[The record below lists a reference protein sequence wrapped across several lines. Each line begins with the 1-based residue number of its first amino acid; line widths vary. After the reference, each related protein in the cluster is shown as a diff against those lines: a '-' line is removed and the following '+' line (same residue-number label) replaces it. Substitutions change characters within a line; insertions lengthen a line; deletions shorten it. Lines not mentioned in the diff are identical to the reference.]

1 MWFKSLIRGN
11 ISKVYIIL
19 KNKKDCRLSSVVFF
33 TFPATGKL
41 LICRLNKPHM
51 QSRRNFIKKSA
62 IASLAFAVNP
72 LDLMANELPENNKAV
87 NKPIV
92 LSTWNFGL
100 KANEEAWTILGKG
113 GKALDAVEK
122 GVRLVESDPKERSV
136 GYGGRPDRDGRV
148 TLDACIM
155 DENYNIGSVACL
167 EHIKNPISVARAVME
182 KTPHVMLVGDGA
194 LQFALSQG
202 FRKENLLTPESEK
215 EWKEWLKTSQYK
227 PVANIENH
235 DTIGMIA
242 LDTQGNL
249 SGACTTSGMAF
260 KMHGR
265 VGDSPII
272 GAGLFVD
279 NEVGAATATGHGEEV
294 IRTVGTHL
302 VVELMRQGRTP
313 QEACKE
319 AVERIVKINQR
330 RNKNLKDIQVGFI
343 AINKKGEYGAY
354 CIQDGFNFAVYDQK
368 GNRLETPEFALK

>member
-1 MWFKSLIRGN
+1 MS
-11 ISKVYIIL
+11 
-19 KNKKDCRLSSVVFF
+19 
-33 TFPATGKL
+33 
-41 LICRLNKPHM
+41 
-51 QSRRNFIKKSA
+51 SRRKFIKNTALASSA
-62 IASLAFAVNP
+62 LLLNP
-72 LDLMANELPENNKAV
+72 LDLLAKDLPENTHKAV

-113 GKALDAVEK
+113 GRALDAVEK
-122 GVRLVESDPKERSV
+122 GVRLVELDPNERSV

-167 EHIKNPISVARAVME
+167 EYIKNPISVARAIME
-182 KTPHVMLVGDGA
+182 KTPHVMLVADGA
-194 LQFALSQG
+194 LEFALSQG
-202 FRKENLLTPESEK
+202 FKKENLLTPESEK

-227 PVANIENH
+227 PIVNIENH

-242 LDTQGNL
+242 LDANGNL

-294 IRTVGTHL
+294 IRMVGTHL
-302 VVELMRQGRTP
+302 VVELMRQGKNP
-313 QEACKE
+313 QQACKE
-319 AVERIVKINQR
+319 AVERIVQITKR

-343 AINKKGEYGAY
+343 ALNKKGEYGSY

-368 GNRLETPEFALK
+368 GSRLEKPEFALK

>member
-1 MWFKSLIRGN
+1 
-11 ISKVYIIL
+11 
-19 KNKKDCRLSSVVFF
+19 
-33 TFPATGKL
+33 
-41 LICRLNKPHM
+41 M
-51 QSRRNFIKKSA
+51 QSRRKFLKKSA
-62 IASLAFAVNP
+62 VASLALAVNP
-72 LDLMANELPENNKAV
+72 LDLLAKNQPENNNTII

-113 GKALDAVEK
+113 GRALDAVEK
-122 GVRLVESDPKERSV
+122 GVRLVENDPEERSV

-167 EHIKNPISVARAVME
+167 ENIKNPISVARAVME

-194 LQFALSQG
+194 LQFAVSQG
-202 FRKENLLTPESEK
+202 FKKENILTPESEK
-215 EWKEWLKTSQYK
+215 EWKEWLKDSKYQ
-227 PVANIENH
+227 PIVNIENH

-242 LDTQGNL
+242 LDANGNL

-313 QEACKE
+313 QQACKE
-319 AVERIVKINQR
+319 AVERIVKITQR

-343 AINKKGEYGAY
+343 ALNKKGEYGSY

-368 GNRLETPEFALK
+368 GNRLETPGFALK